1 MTKRFVAP
9 FGQRV
14 ARRVYG
20 LRRRGRS
27 PSRVTVEIGTPA
39 AVPGSDWGCRVRI
52 RGLSPRVDTTIFGID
67 SIQALEL
74 ALVYSGSVL
83 TSSREFVSGH
93 LRLWDEPARNMFE
106 VVLPLSLH
114 SLQSALKQLSAG
126 IERLERRKHVPTVW
140 MAAMKTSL
148 RNIAAELRRRRT

>member
-1 MTKRFVAP
+1 
-9 FGQRV
+9 
-14 ARRVYG
+14 
-20 LRRRGRS
+20 
-27 PSRVTVEIGTPA
+27 
-39 AVPGSDWGCRVRI
+39 
-52 RGLSPRVDTTIFGID
+52 LSPRVDTTIFGID

-126 IERLERRKHVPTVW
+126 IERRKHVPTVW
-140 MAAMKTSL
+140 MAGMKTSL